1 MAYHPKSDFLRVMF
15 ERGFVADCTDYQ
27 ALDEALVKGVVPAYI
42 GYDATAASLHVGH
55 LMNIMVLRWLQKTG
69 GKPITLMGGGTTKVG
84 DPSFRSEERP
94 LLTPEKIDENIAG
107 LKKVFAQYLDYADDN
122 EMRFWKGHISGNP
135 NFSIVPEK
143 MSNKAIMLNNAEWL
157 DNLNYLDFLRDI
169 GRHFS
174 VNRMLS
180 FESVKSRLDREQ
192 SLSFLEFNYMI
203 LQAYDFLEIHRRY
216 GCLLQMGGSDQWGN
230 IINGIDLTRRVI
242 DTEIYGL
249 TTPLLTTSDGRKM
262 GKSASGAVWLNGDM
276 LSAYEFW
283 QFWRNTADA
292 DVGKFLKI
300 FTELPVDECDRLG
313 ALQGAEI
320 NEAKILLANFATGLL
335 HGPEAAAAAA
345 ETARE
350 VFEKGGIG
358 DDLPTVKIAPEEL
371 ADGIGIVQLLVR
383 AGLAASGKD
392 AKRLIAEGGARLND
406 ELVLDAGLRVGAGE
420 LADPVKLTAGRKRHA
435 LVVME

>member
-1 MAYHPKSDFLRVMF
+1 MTYHPKSDFLRVMF

-107 LKKVFAQYLDYADDN
+107 LKKVFAKYLSYGDGPTD
-122 EMRFWKGHISGNP
+122 
-135 NFSIVPEK
+135 
-143 MSNKAIMLNNAEWL
+143 AIMLNNAEWL
-157 DNLNYLDFLRDI
+157 DDLNYLDFLRDI

-203 LQAYDFLEIHRRY
+203 LQAYDFLEINRRY

-230 IINGIDLTRRVI
+230 IINGIDLTRRVV
-242 DTEIYGL
+242 DHEIYGL

-262 GKSASGAVWLNGDM
+262 GKSANGAVWLNGDM
-276 LSAYEFW
+276 LSPYEFW
-283 QFWRNTADA
+283 QFWRNTTDA

-300 FTELPVDECDRLG
+300 FTELPVEECDRLG
-313 ALQGAEI
+313 ALQGSEI
-320 NEAKILLANFATGLL
+320 NGAKILLANLATTLL
-335 HGPEAAAAAA
+335 HGEEAAVTA
-345 ETARE
+345 EATARE
-350 VFEKGGIG
+350 VFERGGVG
-358 DDLPTVKIAPEEL
+358 EDLPTVTVSAAEVAEGL
-371 ADGIGIVQLLVR
+371 GIVQLFVR

-392 AKRLIAEGGARLND
+392 AKRLIAEGGARMND
-406 ELVLDAGLRVGAGE
+406 EIVTDAALRLGAGH
-420 LADPVKLTAGRKRHA
+420 LAEPLRLTAGRKRHA
-435 LVVME
+435 LVVLN